1 MSRFDRI
8 VVIASFRDLH
18 TAQLAKVILESDGI
32 LARLDNEFMVGAEWW
47 LSNAVG
53 GVKVMVMQ
61 KEAFK
66 ARQLLRA
73 STESE
78 DFKVNIIEADAAE
91 SRASCPHCGS
101 HNIIQKKFSK
111 RKY

>member
-1 MSRFDRI
+1 
-8 VVIASFRDLH
+8 
-18 TAQLAKVILESDGI
+18 
-32 LARLDNEFMVGAEWW
+32 MVGAEWW

-111 RKY
+111 RKALLCVLLLGFPLFFGSREWSCFQCQHEWKT